1 MDEVDIGWNWDAD
14 AKQNQ
19 GASCNDGDYKATDF
33 GGNPQRTHGGRIRE
47 RLKGER
53 SSRKQKEGLPA
64 LSPRASNAPLED
76 AENQLPAGPAGTATK
91 DQGGECGNRCDY
103 TTHKSAS
110 LPASVVGR

>member
-1 MDEVDIGWNWDAD
+1 MGNDIAGKTYRERRCNKRDAYPEERMDEVDIGWNWDAD

-19 GASCNDGDYKATDF
+19 GASCDDGDYKATDF

-76 AENQLPAGPAGTATK
+76 AENQLPAGPAGTAT
-91 DQGGECGNRCDY
+91 
-103 TTHKSAS
+103 
-110 LPASVVGR
+110 